1 MKIFLGGVPF
11 GCDNIGD
18 EAILE
23 AVIRILRRNFD
34 NPEICVS
41 TAKPAQ
47 TARLF
52 NCDAVGLIGFGKIDG
67 NKHGV
72 VSAIKNCDAYI
83 WAGATGLSDYPDAAM
98 VGLDFAQRFGK
109 KTVVWNVGMDSELN
123 PAHFKISGRKL
134 ALCKLLGHFLP
145 RSFNPVEKAESLL
158 RTKLGKRLSRALG
171 KCDLVVL
178 RDAQSAVALESLARV
193 GKMTVGADSACILG
207 DFSDG
212 DLRCLPNSAKEALFS
227 PCEKIGVCIS
237 SQRPVSDL
245 SGLSDALDTLI
256 DGGRRKVFFI
266 PMNPATD
273 TVVMRKIAASL
284 VGRNDAFILDTITER
299 RSVMAVAAHCDAV
312 VSSRLHL
319 LILSAN
325 AKTPIIGISRGSKVG
340 NFLSNFGLSPIGS
353 VEACDFRALPHA
365 VKNAI
370 ETKAAFGETRAKA
383 YKKFD
388 ESIGAAEQL
397 LVDVLKERV

>member
-47 TARLF
+47 TSRLF
-52 NCDAVGLIGFGKIDG
+52 GCSAVGLIGFGKLDG
-67 NKHGV
+67 DKNDV
-72 VSAIKNCDAYI
+72 ISAIRNCDAYI
-83 WAGATGLSDYPDAAM
+83 WAGATGLSDYPYAAM
-98 VGLDFAQRFGK
+98 VGLDFAQKFGK

-123 PAHFKISGRKL
+123 PAHFKISGKKL

-145 RSFNPVEKAESLL
+145 QSFNTVEKAESLL
-158 RTKLGKRLSRALG
+158 RAKLGKRLARALG
-171 KCDLVVL
+171 KCDLIVL
-178 RDAQSAVALESLARV
+178 RDAQSAAALESLARIRNI
-193 GKMTVGADSACILG
+193 TVAADSACILR
-207 DFSDG
+207 DFSDA
-212 DLRCLPNSAKEALFS
+212 DLRGLPNHAKEALFS

-237 SQRPVSDL
+237 SQRSVSDL
-245 SGLSDALDTLI
+245 SGLSDALDVLI
-256 DGGRRKVFFI
+256 DGGKRKVFFI
-266 PMNPATD
+266 PMNPITD
-273 TVVMRKIAASL
+273 TLLMRNIAASL
-284 VGRNDAFILDTITER
+284 NARSNAFILDTITER
-299 RSVMAVAAHCDAV
+299 RGAMAAAAHCDAV

-325 AKTPIIGISRGSKVG
+325 AKTPVIGIARGSKIG

-353 VEACDFRALPHA
+353 VGDCDFRRLPNA

-370 ETKAAFGETRAKA
+370 ETKAAFGETRAKI
-383 YKKFD
+383 YEKFD
-388 ESIGAAEQL
+388 KSISAAEKRL
-397 LVDVLKERV
+397 ADVLNEGV